1 MFNLNLLIM
10 KKQILT
16 VLVAIVFAAT
26 GMAQDATTVLNKMDD
41 VIYAPKDQK
50 VSIKMIITDRANRQ
64 KIRKAIS
71 LQKGNTYRLMKFT
84 EPAAQKGIAFLS
96 LPNNVM
102 YVYLPAFKK
111 ERRIAGG
118 LKKQNFAGTDF
129 SYDDLESIP
138 YAEKYNAKSV
148 KVTGDSY
155 VLEVT
160 PKDLKNSAYS
170 KLIITLYKN
179 NYYPKEVQYFDK
191 NRKLIK
197 KLTNKKIEKKQGY
210 WTATDFVM
218 ETIAKKTKTEM
229 IFESITFDNNLSDED
244 FSVRKL
250 SQF

>member
-1 MFNLNLLIM
+1 M
-10 KKQILT
+10 KKQFLTILT
-16 VLVAIVFAAT
+16 AILFAST
-26 GMAQDATTVLNKMDD
+26 GLAQDATTVLKKMDD

-50 VSIKMIITDRANRQ
+50 VALKMIITDNTNKQ
-64 KIRKAIS
+64 KIRKANS

-84 EPAAQKGIAFLS
+84 EPAAQNGIAFLS
-96 LPNNVM
+96 LPNDVM

-129 SYDDLESIP
+129 AYEDLESKP
-138 YAEKYNAKSV
+138 YSEKYDAKSV
-148 KVTGDSY
+148 KVSGDTY
-155 VLEVT
+155 VLEAT

-170 KLIITLYKN
+170 KLIVTLFKN
-179 NYYPKEVQYFDK
+179 NYYPKEVQYFDI
-191 NRKLIK
+191 NGKLIK

-210 WTATDFVM
+210 WTATDFEM

-229 IFESITFDNNLSDED
+229 IFESITFDNNLSEDE

>member
-1 MFNLNLLIM
+1 MKTQSLIFLFAFFTM
-10 KKQILT
+10 ANAGFSQNAQE
-16 VLVAIVFAAT
+16 VL
-26 GMAQDATTVLNKMDD
+26 QKMDD

-50 VSIKMIITDRANRQ
+50 VQIKMIITDKMQKQ
-64 KIRKAIS
+64 KIRKANS
-71 LQKGNTYRLMKFT
+71 LQKGTSYRLMKFT

-96 LPNNVM
+96 LPKDVM

-129 SYDDLESIP
+129 AYEDLESKP

-148 KVTGDSY
+148 KTVGDTY
-155 VLEVT
+155 ILEVT

-170 KLIITLYKN
+170 KLVLTLYKS
-179 NYYPKEVQYFDK
+179 NYYPKEVLYYDK
-191 NRKLIK
+191 NNRLIK
-197 KLTNKKIEKKQGY
+197 KLTNKRIEKKQGY
-210 WTATDFVM
+210 WTATDFTM
-218 ETIAKKTKTEM
+218 KTITKKTKTEM
-229 IFESITFDNNLSDED
+229 IFESITFDNGLTDED

>member
-1 MFNLNLLIM
+1 M
-10 KKQILT
+10 KKQFLT
-16 VLVAIVFAAT
+16 VFVAFIT
-26 GMAQDATTVLNKMDD
+26 IATTSLAQNATEILQKMDD
-41 VIYAPKDQK
+41 VIYAPKTQK
-50 VSIKMIITDRANRQ
+50 VQLKMIITDRMQKQ
-64 KIRKAIS
+64 KIRKANS
-71 LQKGNTYRLMKFT
+71 LQMGNTYRLMKFT
-84 EPAAQKGIAFLS
+84 SPAAQKGIAFLS
-96 LPNNVM
+96 LPKNVM

-118 LKKQNFAGTDF
+118 LKKQNFAGSDF
-129 SYDDLESIP
+129 SYDDLESKQ
-138 YAEKYNAKSV
+138 YTEKYNAKSV
-148 KVTGDSY
+148 KTVGDTY
-155 VLEVT
+155 VLIVT

-191 NRKLIK
+191 KNKLIK
-197 KLTNKKIEKKQGY
+197 KLTNKKIEKKEGY

-229 IFESITFDNNLSDED
+229 IFESITFDNKITEDD